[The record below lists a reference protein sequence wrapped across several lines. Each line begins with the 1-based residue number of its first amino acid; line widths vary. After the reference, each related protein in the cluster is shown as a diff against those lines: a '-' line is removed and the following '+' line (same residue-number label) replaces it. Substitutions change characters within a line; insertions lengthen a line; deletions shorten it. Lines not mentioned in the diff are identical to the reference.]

1 MINIPEGILN
11 FTKTI
16 SILPFSAIVLGQ
28 FDLPAITGGSGPLL
42 YYNFSSPCSFPLT
55 YIQMSFRGG
64 RGGSF
69 GGSSRG
75 GSRGGFGGGNRYQD
89 AQGSDEIMQLG
100 SFMHASEG
108 DMLCKSSNEKIPYF
122 NAPVYLENKTQI
134 GKVDE
139 ILGPINELFFTVKV
153 QEGVVATS
161 FKANDKVFIGTDKL
175 LPIDRFLPKPK
186 GAKVKKP
193 SSAGGARGGARGGF
207 GGRGGAPSR
216 GGSRGGFGGRGGA
229 PSRGGS
235 RGGFGG
241 GSSRG
246 GSSFGGSR
254 GGSSR
259 GGSSFGGSRG
269 GFRGR
274 S

>member
-1 MINIPEGILN
+1 MHSTVPWLN
-11 FTKTI
+11 YI
-16 SILPFSAIVLGQ
+16 SLQPWHH
-28 FDLPAITGGSGPLL
+28 
-42 YYNFSSPCSFPLT
+42 YNFFSPAAPVPL
-55 YIQMSFRGG
+55 QMSFRGG

-69 GGSSRG
+69 GGGSSRG
-75 GSRGGFGGGNRYQD
+75 GRGGFGGGGNRYQD
-89 AQGSDEIMQLG
+89 AQGSDEIMPLG

-108 DMLCKSSNEKIPYF
+108 DMFCKSVNEKIPYF

-139 ILGPINELFFTVKV
+139 ILGPINEVFFTVKC
-153 QEGVVATS
+153 QEGVVASS

-175 LPIDRFLPKPK
+175 LPVDRFLPKPK
-186 GAKVKKP
+186 AAKVKKA
-193 SSAGGARGGARGGF
+193 SGA

-216 GGSRGGFGGRGGA
+216 GGRGGFGGARGGSRGGFGGARGGSRGGFGGS
-229 PSRGGS
+229 SRGGS

-241 GSSRG
+241 DRG
-246 GSSFGGSR
+246 GRGGSR
-254 GGSSR
+254 GGF
-259 GGSSFGGSRG
+259 GGSSSRG

>member
-1 MINIPEGILN
+1 
-11 FTKTI
+11 
-16 SILPFSAIVLGQ
+16 
-28 FDLPAITGGSGPLL
+28 
-42 YYNFSSPCSFPLT
+42 
-55 YIQMSFRGG
+55 MSFRGG

-69 GGSSRG
+69 GGGSSQRG
-75 GSRGGFGGGNRYQD
+75 GRGGFGGSGANRYQD
-89 AQGSDEIMQLG
+89 AGSDEIMPLG
-100 SFMHASEG
+100 TFMHASEG
-108 DMLCKSSNEKIPYF
+108 DMFCKSVNEKIPYF
-122 NAPVYLENKTQI
+122 NAPVFLENKTQI

-139 ILGPINELFFTVKV
+139 ILGPINEVFFTVKC
-153 QEGVVATS
+153 QEGVVASS
-161 FKANDKVFIGTDKL
+161 FKANDKVFVGTDKL

-193 SSAGGARGGARGGF
+193 SSAGGRGGASRGGARGGF
-207 GGRGGAPSR
+207 GGSR

-241 GSSRG
+241 SSRG
-246 GSSFGGSR
+246 GSSFGGS
-254 GGSSR
+254 SR
-259 GGSSFGGSRG
+259 GGSRGGFSGGSRG